1 MTDTATKE
9 PDYLGHRARLKQR
22 FMNDE
27 GKSMPDYELIELL
40 LTYVIPRRDVKPIA
54 KNLIRRFGSLSA
66 VLMAKPSD
74 LQEIDGVKESSVVLF
89 KAIKEAAHRLA
100 WSELSDGDKP
110 VISNWDA
117 MIDYC
122 RSEMALLDVEEFR
135 AIFLN
140 VKWQVVG
147 EEIMQRGTI
156 NQVAI
161 HPREVVKIAMEKKA
175 SAVIL
180 VHNHP
185 SGDVKPSR
193 ADIDMTKQ
201 IKIALESIGITL
213 VDHIIIGKNNYNSL
227 KSLQVI

>member
-1 MTDTATKE
+1 MTDTTE
-9 PDYLGHRARLKQR
+9 PDYLGHRTRLRSR
-22 FMNDE
+22 FLSDE
-27 GKSMPDYELIELL
+27 GKSMPDYELAELI
-40 LTYVIPRRDVKPIA
+40 LTYALPRRDVKPLA
-54 KNLIRRFGSLSA
+54 KALIKRFGSLAGVLNASA
-66 VLMAKPSD
+66 SQ
-74 LQEIDGVKESSVVLF
+74 LQDVDGVKENTAVLF
-89 KAIKEAAHRLA
+89 KVIRTAARRLFWA
-100 WSELSDGDKP
+100 ELASADKP

-122 RSEMALLDVEEFR
+122 RSEMAHLDVEEFR
-135 AIFLN
+135 IIFLD

-161 HPREVVKIAMEKKA
+161 HPREVVKRAMERKA

-193 ADIDMTKQ
+193 ADVDMTKQ
-201 IKIALESIGITL
+201 IKIALESINITL
-213 VDHIIIGKNNYNSL
+213 LDHLIVSKNNYASL
-227 KSLQVI
+227 KEMQII

>member
-22 FMNDE
+22 FMNDG

-161 HPREVVKIAMEKKA
+161 HPREVVKMAMEKKA

>member
-54 KNLIRRFGSLSA
+54 KNLIRKFGSLSA
-66 VLMAKPSD
+66 VLMAKPND

-89 KAIKEAAHRLA
+89 KAIKEAARRLA

-122 RSEMALLDVEEFR
+122 RTEMALLDVED
-135 AIFLN
+135 
-140 VKWQVVG
+140 VK
-147 EEIMQRGTI
+147 M
-156 NQVAI
+156 
-161 HPREVVKIAMEKKA
+161 AMEKKA

-201 IKIALESIGITL
+201 IKIALESIGIAL

>member
-161 HPREVVKIAMEKKA
+161 HPREVVKMAMEKKA

>member
-1 MTDTATKE
+1 MTDIATKE

-161 HPREVVKIAMEKKA
+161 HPREVVKMAMEKKA

>member
-122 RSEMALLDVEEFR
+122 DCLYFPMGS
-135 AIFLN
+135 I
-140 VKWQVVG
+140 
-147 EEIMQRGTI
+147 EIGR
-156 NQVAI
+156 
-161 HPREVVKIAMEKKA
+161 
-175 SAVIL
+175 
-180 VHNHP
+180 
-185 SGDVKPSR
+185 
-193 ADIDMTKQ
+193 
-201 IKIALESIGITL
+201 
-213 VDHIIIGKNNYNSL
+213 
-227 KSLQVI
+227 

>member
-1 MTDTATKE
+1 MTDTTE
-9 PDYLGHRARLKQR
+9 PDYLGHRTRLRARFLS
-22 FMNDE
+22 DE
-27 GKSMPDYELIELL
+27 GKSMPDYELAELI
-40 LTYVIPRRDVKPIA
+40 LTYALPRRDVKPLA
-54 KNLIRRFGSLSA
+54 KALIKRFGSLAGVLNASA
-66 VLMAKPSD
+66 AQ
-74 LQEIDGVKESSVVLF
+74 LQEVDGVKENTAVLF
-89 KAIKEAAHRLA
+89 KVIRTAARRLSWA
-100 WSELSDGDKP
+100 ELAAADKP

-122 RSEMALLDVEEFR
+122 RSEMAHLDVEEFR
-135 AIFLN
+135 IIFLD

-161 HPREVVKIAMEKKA
+161 HPREVVKRAMERKA

-193 ADIDMTKQ
+193 ADVDMTKQ
-201 IKIALESIGITL
+201 IKIALESINITL
-213 VDHIIIGKNNYNSL
+213 LDHLIVSKNNYASL
-227 KSLQVI
+227 KEMQII